1 MDHIQKLEMKSYKS
15 IEKMVENRKLL
26 IDLQLMNIR
35 NKSYVAGEKKVEQ
48 KQTELSIWLSPTLL
62 LLIKVLIHVFSILF

>member
-1 MDHIQKLEMKSYKS
+1 VDHIQKLEMKSYKS

-35 NKSYVAGEKKVEQ
+35 NKSCVAGEKKVEQ
-48 KQTELSIWLSPTLL
+48 KQTELSI
-62 LLIKVLIHVFSILF
+62 